1 MIMYRYR
8 NEIIHVIFGNIYNM
22 HYIYITQ
29 VDNRVED
36 VDAKTILIVGNG
48 KTNIQNNKNR
58 DYHICIYI

>member
-1 MIMYRYR
+1 
-8 NEIIHVIFGNIYNM
+8 M

-48 KTNIQNNKNR
+48 KTNI
-58 DYHICIYI
+58 